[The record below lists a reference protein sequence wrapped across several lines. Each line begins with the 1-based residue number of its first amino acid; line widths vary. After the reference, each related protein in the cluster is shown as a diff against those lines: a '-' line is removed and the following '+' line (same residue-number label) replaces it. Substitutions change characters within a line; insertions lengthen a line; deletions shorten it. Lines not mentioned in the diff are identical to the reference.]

1 MKSHEKGVGIFY
13 SVLGYGSSGS
23 GNAIPGFS
31 PLMFEIEV
39 VDKPAEEEE

>member
-13 SVLGYGSSGS
+13 SALGYGSSGS

-39 VDKPAEEEE
+39 VDKPAEEE